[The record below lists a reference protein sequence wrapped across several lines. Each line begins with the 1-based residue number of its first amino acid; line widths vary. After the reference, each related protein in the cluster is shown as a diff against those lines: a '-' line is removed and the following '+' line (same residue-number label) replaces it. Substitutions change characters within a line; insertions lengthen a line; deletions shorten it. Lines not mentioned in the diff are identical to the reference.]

1 MAEQATNAEIR
12 AMTPAQFEAY
22 KKKMGMDKLVKKNH
36 LIGKNSSM
44 NPGTSVEYNYGGAK
58 IKKSSYYSKGGTVFT
73 GR

>member
-1 MAEQATNAEIR
+1 MAEQATNAQIK
-12 AMTPAQFEAY
+12 AMTAAEFEAY

-44 NPGTSVEYNYGGAK
+44 NPGTSVQHNYSGAK
-58 IKKSSYYSKGGTVFT
+58 IKKSSYYSSGGTVFT